1 MKIIPMALAAFLLP
15 LLPPASPSHTTECAT
30 EASVD
35 FDGDGVDDVVAGDP
49 FAAVDG
55 LPGAGAV
62 HVVSGRRT
70 TMIGAPRPAGGDGF
84 GWSVAVARL
93 DDDACA
99 DLVVGAPY
107 ADVDGKTDAGA
118 VYLLYGGAERDVR
131 VVAPDPQ
138 EGAHFGWSVAA
149 TPDDGGVVA
158 IGAPHEDDDG
168 VRDAGAVYL
177 LRADDP
183 DTLTRISQESK
194 GLIGNSETGDM
205 FGWSLALGAMI
216 GDADRIDLA
225 VGAPHENSDGS
236 GRQNEQGMADTGGCF
251 VIRDPLASDGSYEGV
266 KWEMSV
272 VVAESADGEPP
283 AQRTP
288 GDRFGYAVSYVEGH
302 LAVSAP
308 LADVRGVADTGLVH
322 VLRTD
327 GREMVPGVTLFR
339 EEDAVPGDGFG
350 FSVALGAVQGEREPR
365 LAVGVPFA
373 RDGQGAVQ
381 LIRLS
386 DPARSELLTAPG
398 LARARRLGWSVAF
411 SGNRLAAGVPDDGT
425 GGGVG
430 LLGRNQD
437 TFTIVTP
444 KTPANATAADTGAS
458 VAG

>member
-1 MKIIPMALAAFLLP
+1 RAAAAERTGDHDRRGSARRRGLPHHRPSAHHPGTTAVRPGRTRPRPTGHRPVLRRHMDTVQPRSRTGEARRLLHARRRPGYAAPPARRFHTAARSAGTRRQGGRRRPVRPAARPDRRHPREHGDRERRGNRGQVIVKIIPMALAALLLP

-35 FDGDGVDDVVAGDP
+35 FDGDGVDDVVAGGP

-194 GLIGNSETGDM
+194 GLIGNSETG
-205 FGWSLALGAMI
+205 
-216 GDADRIDLA
+216 
-225 VGAPHENSDGS
+225 
-236 GRQNEQGMADTGGCF
+236 
-251 VIRDPLASDGSYEGV
+251 
-266 KWEMSV
+266 
-272 VVAESADGEPP
+272 
-283 AQRTP
+283 
-288 GDRFGYAVSYVEGH
+288 
-302 LAVSAP
+302 
-308 LADVRGVADTGLVH
+308 
-322 VLRTD
+322 
-327 GREMVPGVTLFR
+327 
-339 EEDAVPGDGFG
+339 
-350 FSVALGAVQGEREPR
+350 
-365 LAVGVPFA
+365 
-373 RDGQGAVQ
+373 
-381 LIRLS
+381 
-386 DPARSELLTAPG
+386 
-398 LARARRLGWSVAF
+398 
-411 SGNRLAAGVPDDGT
+411 
-425 GGGVG
+425 
-430 LLGRNQD
+430 
-437 TFTIVTP
+437 
-444 KTPANATAADTGAS
+444 
-458 VAG
+458 